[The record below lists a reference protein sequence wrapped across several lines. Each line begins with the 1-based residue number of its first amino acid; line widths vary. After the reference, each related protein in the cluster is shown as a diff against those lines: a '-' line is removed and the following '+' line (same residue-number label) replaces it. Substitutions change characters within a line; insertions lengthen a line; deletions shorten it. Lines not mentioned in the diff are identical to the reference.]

1 MDIIKLTRDLGRAI
15 QQDERY
21 LKYRIASQNND
32 EDETLQNMIGEF
44 NLTRMNLNTEI
55 QKGEPDERKVEELNK
70 KVRELYK
77 SIMVNPNMAT
87 YNEAKQDFD
96 QLIKRITTIILQ
108 SANGE
113 DPETTDLRETSCTGS
128 CETCSGCN

>member
-77 SIMVNPNMAT
+77 SIMVKPNMAT

>member
-55 QKGEPDERKVEELNK
+55 QKGEPDKRKVEELNK

>member
-1 MDIIKLTRDLGRAI
+1 MDIIKLTRELGKAI
-15 QQDERY
+15 QQDEKY
-21 LKYRIASQNND
+21 LKYKIASQNND
-32 EDETLQNMIGEF
+32 EDEILQNMIGEF

-55 QKGEPDERKVEELNK
+55 QKGEPDERKIEELNK
-70 KVRELYK
+70 KIRGLYK
-77 SIMVNPNMAT
+77 NIMENSNMIA
-87 YNEAKQDFD
+87 YNAAKQDFD

-113 DPETTDLRETSCTGS
+113 DPGTTDLRETACTGS

>member
-32 EDETLQNMIGEF
+32 EDETLQNMIGAF

-128 CETCSGCN
+128 CETCFGCN

>member
-32 EDETLQNMIGEF
+32 EDETLQNMIGAF

-113 DPETTDLRETSCTGS
+113 DPETTD
-128 CETCSGCN
+128 

>member
-1 MDIIKLTRDLGRAI
+1 MDIIKLTRELGKAI
-15 QQDERY
+15 QQDEKY

-32 EDETLQNMIGEF
+32 EDKTLQNMIGEF
-44 NLTRMNLNTEI
+44 NLKRMNLNTEI
-55 QKGEPDERKVEELNK
+55 QKDEPDERKVEELNK
-70 KVRELYK
+70 KIRGLYK
-77 SIMVNPNMAT
+77 NIMEDSNMIA

-113 DPETTDLRETSCTGS
+113 DPATTDLRETSCTGS
-128 CETCSGCN
+128 CGTCSGCN

>member
-32 EDETLQNMIGEF
+32 EDETLQNMIGAF

-128 CETCSGCN
+128 CETCLGCN

>member
-1 MDIIKLTRDLGRAI
+1 MDIIKLTRKLGRAI
-15 QQDERY
+15 QQDEKY
-21 LKYRIASQNND
+21 LKYKIASQNND
-32 EDETLQNMIGEF
+32 EDDTLQNMIGEF
-44 NLTRMNLNTEI
+44 NLTRMNLNEEI
-55 QKGEPDERKVEELNK
+55 QKGEPDERKVEQLNK
-70 KVRELYK
+70 KVRELYN
-77 SIMVNPNMAT
+77 SIMENPNMAT

-113 DPETTDLRETSCTGS
+113 DPEITDLRETSCIGS

>member
-1 MDIIKLTRDLGRAI
+1 MDIIELTRELGKAI
-15 QQDERY
+15 QQDEQY

-32 EDETLQNMIGEF
+32 EDEILQNLIGEF

-55 QKGEPDERKVEELNK
+55 QEGEPDERKVEELNK
-70 KVRELYK
+70 KIRGLYK
-77 SIMVNPNMAT
+77 NIMENSNMIA
-87 YNEAKQDFD
+87 YNAAKQDFD

-113 DPETTDLRETSCTGS
+113 DPETTDLRETSCMGS